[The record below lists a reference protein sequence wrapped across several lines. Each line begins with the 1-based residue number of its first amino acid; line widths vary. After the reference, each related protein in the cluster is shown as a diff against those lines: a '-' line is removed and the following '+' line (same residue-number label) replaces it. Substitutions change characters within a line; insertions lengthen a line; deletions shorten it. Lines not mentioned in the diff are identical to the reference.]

1 MFQARVLTVNA
12 KETRLVKAYPI
23 LIECNIMKYNHFI
36 YLLLLLFFINAS
48 AIAIGRKATTKI
60 ISLNEPSSTT

>member
-23 LIECNIMKYNHFI
+23 LIECNIINLFYFI
-36 YLLLLLFFINAS
+36 LFFINAS

-60 ISLNEPSSTT
+60 ISLNEPSSKT